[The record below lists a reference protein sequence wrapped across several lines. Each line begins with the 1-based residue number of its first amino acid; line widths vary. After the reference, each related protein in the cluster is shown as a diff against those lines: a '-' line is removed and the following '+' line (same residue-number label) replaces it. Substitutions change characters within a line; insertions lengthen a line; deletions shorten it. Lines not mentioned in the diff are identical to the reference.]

1 MTCFYI
7 FSVLFD
13 FLHLRLCHS
22 GRFCLVGT
30 NSPRRFP
37 LERKE
42 NVSLVLLGRC
52 GSMWIWSFRCCWRHH
67 DFVVFGLITAV
78 PVDTKNTWQALNHA
92 VTTQDVERVD
102 LSVVHK
108 ELQDKQWFDSEGH
121 VIRRSCDQKVVW
133 SDGHVIRRSG
143 DQILISD
150 WPFRLGGRCRFGRR
164 IRAVSLCILQ
174 AEGRSL
180 ADALMTPHGNELYSH
195 PVCSWK

>member
-121 VIRRSCDQKVVW
+121 VIRWSCDQKVMWSEGRVIRRSCDQKVRW
-133 SDGHVIRRSG
+133 SDIDKWLTFPSRGKMPIWKENPSSVSLYPPGWRSVFSRRS
-143 DQILISD
+143 DD
-150 WPFRLGGRCRFGRR
+150 TTW
-164 IRAVSLCILQ
+164 
-174 AEGRSL
+174 
-180 ADALMTPHGNELYSH
+180 
-195 PVCSWK
+195 